1 MIIKN
6 FITTLKRFTASSV
19 MNVIGLAVAFAT
31 AYLILV
37 QVRHDFTF
45 NQSVPDGE
53 RIYYLEMDGTMAG
66 MGKFQSWLPR
76 PLGNS
81 ICNDNPTVE
90 DFGVIPAGIS
100 ELISGFGSD
109 AILIHNAETD
119 SYDKVK
125 IKVLGWGV
133 TCKAAE
139 MLGVQ
144 LVKGDLSKA
153 TEAFV
158 ITESAAKR
166 IGLDVGDVFCFGDE
180 WGKGQNS
187 ITAIVTDFPKNS
199 DWEDIELFY
208 DIGEQSIDSQS
219 EWSFNHLVKLHSAD
233 DVQQF
238 LEVAKMKTREYF
250 SDVYSN
256 VEVPDDVKSQ
266 TESMIN
272 SVRLI
277 SIYDTY
283 FANES
288 TTGHKGSK
296 STATALLMIAIL
308 VIVIAFINFVNFF
321 MAMVPQRIRGVNTHR
336 VYGCSVVKMR
346 LNFIFEAVGLVILG
360 LLFAALIVLSLKSS
374 FIVNYISA
382 SIALADNFAIVVAV
396 VGVGLLFAVVATL
409 YPAHYITSF
418 PLALTSKGSFGAS
431 KSGQRL
437 RMTLVGVQF
446 VISIALIISASFVKL
461 QHDYMMGYDMGFDKE
476 QLLTGEVPISIVGS
490 FDDRETFASELKKN
504 PQIIDVTFANGSL
517 IAEQRM
523 GWGRWFHEKSISFQC
538 YPVAYN
544 FLDFMKIE
552 MTEGSYFSKA
562 DELDTMGVFI
572 FNEKAKNQYDMT
584 LEDKVEGHNG
594 DARIVGFCRDFNFTP
609 LQYDTEP
616 FAFYVFGPKSWK
628 LLSHVYIR
636 TASNANIKEVIDYVK
651 DKVVEMSPKIN
662 HEGLDIDFFDKELGR
677 QYEQEQKLATLV
689 TIFSLI
695 SILISLIGVFG
706 LVLFET
712 QYRRKEIGLRRVQG
726 AGIKDILLMFN
737 RKFIYIVLICFA
749 IAVPIAYFV
758 IRRYFEGFAYHTRL
772 YWWVFA
778 LALLVVAVIT
788 MAVVTLRSL
797 RAATENPV
805 KSIRTE

>member
-19 MNVIGLAVAFAT
+19 LNVIGLAVAFAT

-37 QVRHDFTF
+37 QVRHDFTY
-45 NQSVPDGE
+45 NKSVPDGE
-53 RIYYLEMDGTMAG
+53 RVFYLEMDASMAG

-100 ELISGFGSD
+100 ELISGFGTD
-109 AILIHNAETD
+109 AILVHNAETD

-139 MLGVQ
+139 ILGVQ

-166 IGLDVGDVFCFGDE
+166 LGLDVGDVFCFGDE

-199 DWEDIELFY
+199 DWEDIELFH

-238 LEVAKMKTREYF
+238 LEVAKMRAREYF
-250 SDVYSN
+250 LDSDMDI
-256 VEVPDDVKSQ
+256 PDDVQSQ
-266 TESMIN
+266 TEGMIN

-321 MAMVPQRIRGVNTHR
+321 MAMVPQRVRGVNTHR
-336 VYGCSVVKMR
+336 VYGCSVVKMK
-346 LNFIFEAVGLVILG
+346 LNFIFEAVGLVLIG

-374 FIVNYISA
+374 FIANYIST
-382 SIALADNFAIVVAV
+382 SIALADNFVIIAAV
-396 VGVGLLFAVVATL
+396 VGVGLLFAVIATL

-418 PLALTSKGSFGAS
+418 PLALTSKGNFGAS

-476 QLLTGEVPISIVGS
+476 QLLTGEMPITMVGS

-504 PQIIDVTFANGSL
+504 PQIVDVTFADGSL

-523 GWGRWFHEKSISFQC
+523 GWGLWFHEKSISFQC

-552 MTEGSYFSKA
+552 MAEGSYFSKA

-572 FNEKAKNQYDMT
+572 FNEKAREQYEMT
-584 LEDKVEGHNG
+584 LEDKVGGHNG
-594 DARIVGFCRDFNFTP
+594 ETRIAGFCKDFNFKP
-609 LQYDTEP
+609 LQYGSEP
-616 FAFYVFGPKSWK
+616 FAFYVFGPNSWK
-628 LLSHVYIR
+628 VLSHVYIR
-636 TASNANIKEVIDYVK
+636 TAPNANVKEVIDYVK
-651 DKVVEMSPKIN
+651 DKIVAMSPN
-662 HEGLDIDFFDKELGR
+662 TDRESLDIDFFDKELGR
-677 QYEQEQKLATLV
+677 QYKQEQKLATLV
-689 TIFSLI
+689 TVFSQI

-726 AGIKDILLMFN
+726 ASIKDILLMFN

-772 YWWVFA
+772 YWWVFVM
-778 LALLVVAVIT
+778 ALLVVLAIT
-788 MAVVTLRSL
+788 LAVVTLRSL

>member
-19 MNVIGLAVAFAT
+19 LNVIGLAVAFAT

-45 NQSVPDGE
+45 NKSVPDGE
-53 RIYYLEMDGTMAG
+53 RVFYLEMDGSMAG
-66 MGKFQSWLPR
+66 MGKFQSRLPR

-100 ELISGFGSD
+100 ELISGFGTD
-109 AILIHNAETD
+109 AILVHNAETD

-139 MLGVQ
+139 ILGVQ

-166 IGLDVGDVFCFGDE
+166 LGLDVGDVFCFGDE

-199 DWEDIELFY
+199 DWEDIELFH

-238 LEVAKMKTREYF
+238 LEVAKMRAREYF
-250 SDVYSN
+250 LDSDMDI
-256 VEVPDDVKSQ
+256 PDDIQRQ
-266 TESMIN
+266 TEGMIN

-308 VIVIAFINFVNFF
+308 MIVIAFINFVNFF
-321 MAMVPQRIRGVNTHR
+321 MAMVPQRVRGVNTHR

-346 LNFIFEAVGLVILG
+346 LNFIFEAVGLVLIG
-360 LLFAALIVLSLKSS
+360 LIFAALIVLSLKSS
-374 FIVNYISA
+374 FIANYIST
-382 SIALADNFAIVVAV
+382 SIALADNFVIIAAV
-396 VGVGLLFAVVATL
+396 VGVGLLFAVVASL

-418 PLALTSKGSFGAS
+418 PLALTSKGGFGAS

-476 QLLTGEVPISIVGS
+476 QLLTGEMPITMVGS

-504 PQIIDVTFANGSL
+504 PQIVDVTFANGSL

-523 GWGRWFHEKSISFQC
+523 SWGLWFHEKSISFQC

-552 MTEGSYFSKA
+552 MAEGSYFSKA

-572 FNEKAKNQYDMT
+572 FNEKAREQYEMT
-584 LEDKVEGHNG
+584 LEDKVGGHNG
-594 DARIVGFCRDFNFTP
+594 ETRIAGFCKNFNFKP
-609 LQYDTEP
+609 LQYETEP
-616 FAFYVFGPKSWK
+616 FAFYVFGPNSWNV
-628 LLSHVYIR
+628 LSHVYIR

-651 DKVVEMSPKIN
+651 DKIVEMSPNIN

-677 QYEQEQKLATLV
+677 QYRQEQKLATLV
-689 TIFSLI
+689 TVFSLI

-726 AGIKDILLMFN
+726 ASIKDILLLFN

-772 YWWVFA
+772 YCWVFVM
-778 LALLVVAVIT
+778 ALLVVLAIT
-788 MAVVTLRSL
+788 LAVVTLRSL

>member
-19 MNVIGLAVAFAT
+19 LNVIGLAVAFAT

-37 QVRHDFTF
+37 QVRHDFTY
-45 NQSVPDGE
+45 NKSVPDGE
-53 RIYYLEMDGTMAG
+53 RVFYLERSGAIVSGAG
-66 MGKFQSWLPR
+66 DYIYALSR

-81 ICNDNPTVE
+81 ICKDNPAVE
-90 DFGVIPAGIS
+90 DFGLMPTMDNNTM
-100 ELISGFGSD
+100 EFCQTP
-109 AILIHNAETD
+109 ILVRNVESD
-119 SYDKVK
+119 SYQMYNSNV
-125 IKVLGWGV
+125 VRYSV
-133 TCKAAE
+133 TYNAAE
-139 MLGVQ
+139 MLGVR
-144 LVKGDLSKA
+144 LVKGEFSKA
-153 TEAFV
+153 DDAYV

-166 IGLDVGDVFCFGDE
+166 MGLDVGDAFCFGDE
-180 WGKGQNS
+180 WGKSQCS

-199 DWEDIELFY
+199 DWEKMELLK
-208 DIGEQSIDSQS
+208 DVGDDCIDDNS
-219 EWSFNHLVKLHSAD
+219 EWSFHFLVKLHSMD

-238 LEVAKMKTREYF
+238 MEVAKIEVKQYF
-250 SDVYSN
+250 MDVFHLDEN
-256 VEVPDDVKSQ
+256 QANNAAD
-266 TESMIN
+266 N
-272 SVRLI
+272 FRLI

-283 FANES
+283 FANDSLTGSKGSRS
-288 TTGHKGSK
+288 TTN
-296 STATALLMIAIL
+296 ALLMIAIL
-308 VIVIAFINFVNFF
+308 VIVIALINFVNFF

-336 VYGCSVVKMR
+336 VYGCSIASMR
-346 LNFIFEAVGLVILG
+346 LNFVFEAVGLVVIA
-360 LLFAALIVLSLKSS
+360 LLFASLIVLALKHS
-374 FIVNYISA
+374 FIASYISA
-382 SIALADNFAIVVAV
+382 SIALADNLPIVAAV
-396 VGVGLLFAVVATL
+396 VGAGLLFAVVASL

-418 PLALTSKGSFGAS
+418 PLALTSKGNFGAS

-461 QHDYMMGYDMGFDKE
+461 QHDYMMNYDMGFDKE
-476 QLLTGEVPISIVGS
+476 QLLTGEIPSRLVVS
-490 FDDRETFASELKKN
+490 FDDRETFAAEMKKN
-504 PQIIDVTFANGSL
+504 PQIIDVTFADGSL

-523 GWGRWFHEKSISFQC
+523 SWGRWLHENSMSFQC

-544 FLDFMKIE
+544 FLDFMKME
-552 MTEGSYFSKA
+552 MAEGYDFSKA

-572 FNEKAKNQYDMT
+572 FNEQAREQYEMT

-594 DARIVGFCRDFNFTP
+594 ETRIAGFCKDFNFKP
-609 LQYDTEP
+609 LQYGSEP
-616 FAFYVFGPKSWK
+616 FAFYVFGPNAWK

-636 TASNANIKEVIDYVK
+636 TAPNANVKEVIDYVK
-651 DKVVEMSPKIN
+651 DKIVAMSPN
-662 HEGLDIDFFDKELGR
+662 TDRESLDIDFFDKELGR
-677 QYEQEQKLATLV
+677 QYKQEQKLATLV
-689 TIFSLI
+689 TVFSLI

-758 IRRYFEGFAYHTRL
+758 IRRYFEGFAYHTRM
-772 YWWVFA
+772 YCWVFVM
-778 LALLVVAVIT
+778 ALLVVLAIT
-788 MAVVTLRSL
+788 LAVVTLRSL

>member
-19 MNVIGLAVAFAT
+19 LNVIGLAVAFAT

-45 NQSVPDGE
+45 NKSVPDGE
-53 RIYYLEMDGTMAG
+53 RVFYLERGET
-66 MGKFQSWLPR
+66 GKYNYWLSR
-76 PLGNS
+76 PLGQS
-81 ICNDNPTVE
+81 ICQDNPAVE
-90 DFGVIPAGIS
+90 DFGLMPTSDNVSA
-100 ELISGFGSD
+100 ELFQMP
-109 AILIHNAETD
+109 ILVQNDENG
-119 SYDKVK
+119 SYDSFMTYAVY
-125 IKVLGWGV
+125 LTV
-133 TCKAAE
+133 TNNAAE

-144 LVKGDLSKA
+144 LVKGEFSKA
-153 TEAFV
+153 KDAFV

-166 IGLDVGDVFCFGDE
+166 MGLDVGDTFCFGEE
-180 WGKGQNS
+180 WGKSQFS
-187 ITAIVTDFPKNS
+187 IAAIVTDFPKNS
-199 DWEDIELFY
+199 DWEGIELFR
-208 DIGEQSIDSQS
+208 DIGEQSIDDNS
-219 EWSFNHLVKLHSAD
+219 EWGYSFLVKLHSTD
-233 DVQQF
+233 EMQQF
-238 LEVAKMKTREYF
+238 LDVAKARAKEYF
-250 SDVYSN
+250 MDVNQYDEEKASN
-256 VEVPDDVKSQ
+256 EADSF
-266 TESMIN
+266 
-272 SVRLI
+272 RLI
-277 SIYDTY
+277 SVYDTY
-283 FANES
+283 FANDSLTGSKGSRS
-288 TTGHKGSK
+288 TTN
-296 STATALLMIAIL
+296 ALLMIAIL

-336 VYGCSVVKMR
+336 VYGCSIASMR
-346 LNFIFEAVGLVILG
+346 LNFVFEAVGLVVIA
-360 LLFAALIVLSLKSS
+360 LLFASLIVLALKHS
-374 FIVNYISA
+374 FITSYISA
-382 SIALADNFAIVVAV
+382 SIALADNLPIVAAV
-396 VGVGLLFAVVATL
+396 VGAGLLFAVVASL

-418 PLALTSKGSFGAS
+418 PLALTSKGNFGAS

-461 QHDYMMGYDMGFDKE
+461 QHDYLMNYDMGFDKE
-476 QLLTGEVPISIVGS
+476 QLLTGEIPSRLVVS
-490 FDDRETFASELKKN
+490 FDDRETFAAEMKKN
-504 PQIIDVTFANGSL
+504 PQISDVAFANGNF

-523 GWGRWFHEKSISFQC
+523 GWGRNFKETSISFQC
-538 YPVAYN
+538 YPVSYN
-544 FLDFMKIE
+544 FLDFMKME
-552 MTEGSYFSKA
+552 MAEGYDFSKA

-572 FNEKAKNQYDMT
+572 FNEKARDQYGMT

-594 DARIVGFCRDFNFTP
+594 ETRIAGFCKDFNFKP
-609 LQYDTEP
+609 LQYGSEP

-689 TIFSLI
+689 TVFSLI

-726 AGIKDILLMFN
+726 ASIKDILLIFN

-772 YWWVFA
+772 YWWVFVM
-778 LALLVVAVIT
+778 ALLVVLAIT
-788 MAVVTLRSL
+788 LAVVTLRSL
-797 RAATENPV
+797 SAATENPV

>member
-19 MNVIGLAVAFAT
+19 LNVIGLAVAFAT

-37 QVRHDFTF
+37 QVRHDFTY
-45 NQSVPDGE
+45 NKSVPDGE
-53 RIYYLEMDGTMAG
+53 RVFYLEMDASMAG

-100 ELISGFGSD
+100 ELISGFGTD
-109 AILIHNAETD
+109 AILVHNAETD

-139 MLGVQ
+139 ILGVQ

-166 IGLDVGDVFCFGDE
+166 LGLDVGDVFCFGDE

-199 DWEDIELFY
+199 DWEDIELFH

-238 LEVAKMKTREYF
+238 LEVAKMRAREYF
-250 SDVYSN
+250 LDSDMDI
-256 VEVPDDVKSQ
+256 PDDVQSQ
-266 TESMIN
+266 TEGMIN

-283 FANES
+283 FANDS
-288 TTGHKGSK
+288 MTGAKGSR
-296 STATALLMIAIL
+296 STANALLMIAIL

-321 MAMVPQRIRGVNTHR
+321 MAMVPQRVRGVNTHR
-336 VYGCSVVKMR
+336 VYGCSVVKMK
-346 LNFIFEAVGLVILG
+346 LNFIFEAVGLVLIG

-374 FIVNYISA
+374 FIANYIST
-382 SIALADNFAIVVAV
+382 SIALADNFVIIAAV
-396 VGVGLLFAVVATL
+396 VGVGLLFAVIATL

-418 PLALTSKGSFGAS
+418 PLALTSKGNFGAS

-476 QLLTGEVPISIVGS
+476 QLLTGEMPITMVGS

-504 PQIIDVTFANGSL
+504 PQIVDVTFADGSL

-523 GWGRWFHEKSISFQC
+523 GWGLWFHEKSISFQC

-552 MTEGSYFSKA
+552 MAEGSYFSKA

-572 FNEKAKNQYDMT
+572 FNEKAREQYEMT
-584 LEDKVEGHNG
+584 LEDKVGGHNG
-594 DARIVGFCRDFNFTP
+594 ETRIAGFCKDFNFKP
-609 LQYDTEP
+609 LQYGSEP
-616 FAFYVFGPKSWK
+616 FAFYFFGPNSWK
-628 LLSHVYIR
+628 VLSHVYIR
-636 TASNANIKEVIDYVK
+636 TAPNANVKEVIDYVK
-651 DKVVEMSPKIN
+651 DKIVAMSPN
-662 HEGLDIDFFDKELGR
+662 TDRESLDIDFFDKELGR
-677 QYEQEQKLATLV
+677 QYKQEQKLATLV
-689 TIFSLI
+689 TVFSLI

-726 AGIKDILLMFN
+726 ASIKDILLMFN

-772 YWWVFA
+772 YWWVFVM
-778 LALLVVAVIT
+778 ALLVVLAIT
-788 MAVVTLRSL
+788 LAVVTLRSL

>member
-19 MNVIGLAVAFAT
+19 LNVIGLAVAFAT

-37 QVRHDFTF
+37 QVRHDFTY
-45 NQSVPDGE
+45 NKSVPDGE
-53 RIYYLEMDGTMAG
+53 RVFYLEMDGGSFGIASG
-66 MGKFQSWLPR
+66 NYYSSLAR

-81 ICNDNPTVE
+81 ICEGNPAVE
-90 DFGVIPAGIS
+90 DFGLMPAIANDMLKFIQTPVFVQNV
-100 ELISGFGSD
+100 E
-109 AILIHNAETD
+109 ND
-119 SYDKVK
+119 SYEMFDANVVYFG
-125 IKVLGWGV
+125 I
-133 TCKAAE
+133 TYNAAE

-144 LVKGDLSKA
+144 LVKGNWSKA
-153 TEAFV
+153 EDAYV
-158 ITESAAKR
+158 ITESASKR
-166 IGLDVGDVFCFGDE
+166 LGLDVGEAFRFDDE
-180 WGKGQNS
+180 RGS
-187 ITAIVTDFPKNS
+187 LRTVAAIVTDFPKNS
-199 DWEDIELFY
+199 DWECIEMFK
-208 DIGEQSIDSQS
+208 DARDACIDDYS
-219 EWSFNHLVKLHSAD
+219 EWSFSHLVKLHSAD
-233 DVQQF
+233 DEQQF
-238 LEVAKMKTREYF
+238 LEVAKAKAKEYF
-250 SDVYSN
+250 LEVYHYDE
-256 VEVPDDVKSQ
+256 EVARNQADKF
-266 TESMIN
+266 
-272 SVRLI
+272 RLI

-283 FANES
+283 FANDSLTGSKGSRS
-288 TTGHKGSK
+288 TTN
-296 STATALLMIAIL
+296 ALLMIAIL

-336 VYGCSVVKMR
+336 VYGCSIASMR
-346 LNFIFEAVGLVILG
+346 LNFVFEAVGLVVIA
-360 LLFAALIVLSLKSS
+360 LLFASLIVLVLKYS
-374 FIVNYISA
+374 FIASYISA
-382 SIALADNFAIVVAV
+382 SIALADNLPMVAAV
-396 VGVGLLFAVVATL
+396 VGAGLLFAVVASF

-476 QLLTGEVPISIVGS
+476 QLLTGEIPSRLVVS
-490 FDDRETFASELKKN
+490 FDDRETFVAEMKKN
-504 PQIIDVTFANGSL
+504 PQISDVAFANGNF

-523 GWGRWFHEKSISFQC
+523 GWGRNFKGTSISFQC
-538 YPVAYN
+538 YPVSYN
-544 FLDFMKIE
+544 FLDFMK
-552 MTEGSYFSKA
+552 MGMAEGSDFSKV

-572 FNEKAKNQYDMT
+572 FNEKAREQYEMT

-594 DARIVGFCRDFNFTP
+594 ETRIAGFCKDFNFKP
-609 LQYDTEP
+609 LQYGSEP
-616 FAFYVFGPKSWK
+616 FAFYVFGPNAWK
-628 LLSHVYIR
+628 VLSHVYIR
-636 TASNANIKEVIDYVK
+636 TAPNANVKEVIDYVK
-651 DKVVEMSPKIN
+651 NKIVAMSPN
-662 HEGLDIDFFDKELGR
+662 TDRESLDIDFFDKELGR
-677 QYEQEQKLATLV
+677 QYKQEQKLATLV
-689 TIFSLI
+689 TVFSLI

-726 AGIKDILLMFN
+726 ASIKDILLMFN

-772 YWWVFA
+772 YWWVFVM
-778 LALLVVAVIT
+778 ALLVVLAIT
-788 MAVVTLRSL
+788 LAVVTLRSL